1 MVDDCGEETSDE
13 DEFVF
18 LSQGEKTKS
27 PKFTMKINGQPVI
40 MLADSGASINTI
52 SKTVYQSLRPKP
64 NLQECRT
71 KVFPYGKKKPVHVLG
86 RFTATIASKTASAEA
101 KICVVSDVDEC
112 LLSWQMAQELHLL
125 KIHESVYSCKS
136 EDLITEYSDLF
147 TGLGKLKDV
156 KVQLH
161 IDKDVQPVAQQY
173 RRVPFHVRKDI
184 ETQIKSDL
192 ERDVIERASGPTPW
206 VSPLVVVPK
215 PSSPGKVR
223 VCVDMRYPNTAIKRE
238 RHNSPTLEELTTIL
252 TGAKVFSKLDLNQGY
267 NQLEL
272 VEESRNITTF
282 ATHLGL
288 FRYKRLN
295 FGINSA
301 AEVFQETIRQ
311 AVSGLN
317 GVINISDDI
326 LVHGG
331 DQQSNDTNLH
341 ALFERL
347 REMGLTL
354 NSDKCVFNKH
364 SIEFLGHVFSAD
376 GITPSQ
382 AKLSAIL
389 DMPPPK
395 NVSEVRSLLGMMNL
409 GGARHV
415 PNYATVTYELR
426 HLTRKD
432 AQWDWTEKHQTALD
446 NLKSEQCKATTL
458 SFFDPQKH
466 TELYVDASPVG
477 LCAVLTQP
485 DSDGKPKVIQFAS
498 RSLTPTEQRYSQTE
512 QEALAVTWSCEHFHI
527 YVFGSVFTIFTDHKP
542 LTTLFGNPKAS
553 LPPRIERWVMRI
565 QQYQF
570 KIVYRPGADNP
581 ADYLSRHPVQI
592 CASHREEKIA
602 EEYINYVVT
611 TAIPKT
617 MTTDYVAKATRNDPV
632 LQAVIQALNT
642 GNWKSSNNVDK
653 VYDSLYKCRNELSV
667 AMNNQIL
674 LKGAQIVLPPSLRR
688 QAVDL
693 AHAGH
698 QGIVKTVSL
707 LREKIWFRGLHN
719 MVEHVVK
726 NCMTCQITTDLPAR
740 EPLKMSELPDGP
752 WQELSA
758 DFGQISTGEYLL
770 VVQDE
775 YSRYVIVDILKG
787 ISGRNVIPR
796 LEKIFSE
803 FGIPHQLKTDNG
815 PPFNGYEFSTY
826 AEHTGFKHR
835 KITPLWPQANAETE
849 RFMRTIKKCI
859 KGAIAQG
866 QNWKQEMYRFL
877 LSYRTTPHTS
887 TGVPPATA
895 MFNRNLRNRLPS
907 LSKSSKSR
915 NRKKRQRDMA
925 AAMKQYA
932 DRKAYVKPHSFKEG
946 DAVLLKDMSMR
957 KSNTPYEP
965 VPLTVTSTKGSMIS
979 AECGGRKVTRNS
991 SFFKTSPQHPTHS
1004 NIQDTVDTPECDGQ
1018 QVPVS
1023 DNEDQAVIDPIEH
1036 VEPNVPMRRNPTRD
1050 RRPPSKYKD
1059 FFM

>member
-64 NLQECRT
+64 KLQECRT
-71 KVFPYGKKKPVHVLG
+71 KVFPYGKKEPVHVLG

-101 KICVVSDVDEC
+101 KLCVVSDVDEC

-125 KIHESVYSCKS
+125 KTHESVYSCKS

-147 TGLGKLKDV
+147 TGLGKLKDL

-215 PSSPGKVR
+215 PSSPGKVQ
-223 VCVDMRYPNTAIKRE
+223 
-238 RHNSPTLEELTTIL
+238 TLE
-252 TGAKVFSKLDLNQGY
+252 
-267 NQLEL
+267 
-272 VEESRNITTF
+272 
-282 ATHLGL
+282 
-288 FRYKRLN
+288 

-331 DQQSNDTNLH
+331 DQQSHDTNLH

-364 SIEFLGHVFSAD
+364 SIEFLGHVFSDD

-382 AKLSAIL
+382 AKLSVIL
-389 DMPPPK
+389 DKPPPK
-395 NVSEVRSLLGMMNL
+395 NVLEVRSLLGMMNFC
-409 GGARHV
+409 GARHV
-415 PNYATVTYELR
+415 PNYATLTYELR
-426 HLTRKD
+426 KLTRKD

-446 NLKSEQCKATTL
+446 NLKSELCKATTL

-512 QEALAVTWSCEHFHI
+512 REALAVTWSCEHFYI

-542 LTTLFGNPKAS
+542 LTTLFGNPKAP

-570 KIVYRPGADNP
+570 KIVYRPGADNL
-581 ADYLSRHPVQI
+581 ADYLSRHLVQQS
-592 CASHREEKIA
+592 ASHREEKIA

-617 MTTDYVAKATRNDPV
+617 MTTDHVAKATRNDPV
-632 LQAVIQALNT
+632 LQAVVQALNT

-674 LKGAQIVLPPSLRR
+674 LKGAQIVLPPSLHR

-803 FGIPHQLKTDNG
+803 FGILHQLKTDNG
-815 PPFNGYEFSTY
+815 PPFNGYEFKALFVTETI
-826 AEHTGFKHR
+826 ACPTCPNKR
-835 KITPLWPQANAETE
+835 LWKN
-849 RFMRTIKKCI
+849 
-859 KGAIAQG
+859 
-866 QNWKQEMYRFL
+866 
-877 LSYRTTPHTS
+877 
-887 TGVPPATA
+887 
-895 MFNRNLRNRLPS
+895 
-907 LSKSSKSR
+907 SKS
-915 NRKKRQRDMA
+915 
-925 AAMKQYA
+925 
-932 DRKAYVKPHSFKEG
+932 KE
-946 DAVLLKDMSMR
+946 
-957 KSNTPYEP
+957 
-965 VPLTVTSTKGSMIS
+965 
-979 AECGGRKVTRNS
+979 
-991 SFFKTSPQHPTHS
+991 
-1004 NIQDTVDTPECDGQ
+1004 
-1018 QVPVS
+1018 
-1023 DNEDQAVIDPIEH
+1023 
-1036 VEPNVPMRRNPTRD
+1036 
-1050 RRPPSKYKD
+1050 
-1059 FFM
+1059 